1 MFNPVVLNQV
11 AFTWPDGTPCLRET
25 SVVFSA
31 GFTGIV
37 GRNGSGKST
46 LLKLISG
53 ELKPTQGSVTVEGTV
68 GVLPQNLTGNRD
80 AQVAD
85 LLGIAAKLDAIGA
98 IEAGDL
104 DAHLFD
110 VIGDDWAVESRA
122 TQQLAATGFDVD
134 LDRSVETLS
143 GGEAMLLAIVGLKLA
158 GNPITL
164 LDEPTNNLDRT
175 SRERLYQLLQGWAG
189 TLIVV
194 SHDVGLLRQVDQIAE
209 LRDGRV
215 SSYGGNWDDYLAQVD
230 SEQEAARRRLASAEQ
245 RLRVEKLQQA
255 QAQEKLAH
263 RQRLA
268 AKRASEGVGKMAQ
281 HYFANRAQRSGAKLR
296 RGAEDQ
302 IAAAADAIELAESKV
317 RDETTIRID
326 LPDPLVAA
334 SRRLAEFVDSAG
346 RSHLIRGPERVAL
359 VGPNGVG
366 KTVLISNLLGLP
378 GQPPSPVAT
387 RLLTDRVGHLP
398 QRLDEIDDESSVLDN
413 VLRVAPAV
421 TPGEIRDRLA
431 RMGLRGDTVHRP
443 VMTLSGGERFKAVLA
458 SLLLAEPPAQLIV
471 LDEPTNNLDIDT
483 VTVLVE
489 ALSGYRGALLV
500 VSHDEDFLR
509 RLGTSRYLE
518 LSRSGVL
525 ADSLSAVNNDL
536 TCRDRCP
543 TAVVQAG
550 RCCST
555 RNRTIRVI
563 NSRGSGASNGS

>member
-1 MFNPVVLNQV
+1 MFNPVLLNQV

-46 LLKLISG
+46 LLKLICG
-53 ELKPTQGSVTVEGTV
+53 ELTPTQGLVTVGGTV
-68 GVLPQNLTGNRD
+68 GVLPQDLTLHRD
-80 AQVAD
+80 AHVAD
-85 LLGIAAKLDAIGA
+85 LLGIAAKLEAIRA

-104 DAHLFD
+104 DAQLFD
-110 VIGDDWAVESRA
+110 VIGDDWAVETRA

-164 LDEPTNNLDRT
+164 LDEPTNNLDRP
-175 SRERLYQLLQGWAG
+175 SRERLYQLLRGWTG

-209 LRDGRV
+209 LRDGRI

-245 RLRVEKLQQA
+245 RLRAEKQQQA

-281 HYFANRAQRSGAKLR
+281 HYFTNRAERSGAKLR
-296 RGAEDQ
+296 RGVEDQ
-302 IAAAADAIELAESKV
+302 IAAAADAVELAESKV

-326 LPDPLVAA
+326 LSDPMVA
-334 SRRLAEFVDSAG
+334 SGRRLAEFVDSAG

-398 QRLDEIDDESSVLDN
+398 QRLDEIDDKSSVLDN
-413 VLRVAPAV
+413 VLRVAPSV

-431 RMGLRGDTVHRP
+431 RLGLRGDTVHRP
-443 VMTLSGGERFKAVLA
+443 VLTLSGGERFKAVLA
-458 SLLLAEPPAQLIV
+458 GLLLAEPPAQLIV

-525 ADSLSAVNNDL
+525 ADSLSAVNND
-536 TCRDRCP
+536 
-543 TAVVQAG
+543 
-550 RCCST
+550 
-555 RNRTIRVI
+555 
-563 NSRGSGASNGS
+563 